1 MDSTME
7 SITISVEQLHL
18 CTFKTPTKSAVMS
31 KQGDA
36 DLWLPTSPATEALQ
50 MRNGVKQQYIESL
63 SIKEKKAYDIA
74 FHHLGSSFTLE
85 KSIGFLEWKKT
96 LPI

>member
-7 SITISVEQLHL
+7 SITISVEQL
-18 CTFKTPTKSAVMS
+18 
-31 KQGDA
+31 
-36 DLWLPTSPATEALQ
+36 
-50 MRNGVKQQYIESL
+50 KQQYIEGL

-96 LPI
+96 LPR

>member
-7 SITISVEQLHL
+7 SITISVEQL
-18 CTFKTPTKSAVMS
+18 
-31 KQGDA
+31 
-36 DLWLPTSPATEALQ
+36 
-50 MRNGVKQQYIESL
+50 KQQYIESL